1 MLLCAHN
8 NAMLML
14 DQWLPLLLLLQG
26 DKIKH
31 RPNVLVTTCY
41 LNSVSD
47 SLLLPLLLLLPQ
59 GDKITL
65 AADVFAFGL
74 LMYTVF
80 TGQEPYTGMTPADIV
95 SK

>member
-1 MLLCAHN
+1 MSPLQLTADAFLLPH
-8 NAMLML
+8 
-14 DQWLPLLLLLQG
+14 
-26 DKIKH
+26 
-31 RPNVLVTTCY
+31 
-41 LNSVSD
+41 
-47 SLLLPLLLLLPQ
+47 LLPLLCHIAVPQ